1 MLKPAAIIT
10 RRREF
15 KQLSKA
21 KLAKKLGVSRATVT
35 RYEDGTRLPSRDILP
50 KLSKIL
56 CVPQAALAGLEEWP
70 SSGEAK

>member
-21 KLAKKLGVSRATVT
+21 KLAEKLGVSRATVT
-35 RYEDGTRLPSRDILP
+35 RYEDGTRSPSRDILP

-70 SSGEAK
+70 APEEAK